1 MTRRFLLLHT
11 LRGGGGSGATFTRSL
26 TPVQVLSDTTLEE
39 EDVKRRGIRLRDF
52 SQVRLDLCES
62 A

>member
-39 EDVKRRGIRLRDF
+39 DVKRRGIRLRDF

>member
-11 LRGGGGSGATFTRSL
+11 LRGGGGGSGATFTRSL

-39 EDVKRRGIRLRDF
+39 DVKRRGIRLRDF
-52 SQVRLDLCES
+52 SQERLRRFV
-62 A
+62 